1 MFLIYIVTMMIFN
14 WGIKIFQKNLLG
26 LRSPKNLSFLW
37 NFGSILGIILAFQI
51 IRGLILTLFYT
62 NDVRQSFYRIEIIER
77 LFLERNLSRL
87 WHVRG
92 VNWFFILIYSHIL
105 RGLFYSSF
113 LNDETW
119 NRGVRIYILLMGV
132 AFLGYVLPWGQ
143 ISIWG
148 ATVITNLFRVIPL
161 FGDLFVKW
169 IWWGFAI
176 NNLTLKLFFRL
187 HFSLPFLILVLVLV
201 HLVALHFFGSS
212 SKNLKRL
219 GGRDK
224 VKFDPLFTWKDF
236 LTLRMLFRV
245 ILLFKG
251 VLWLDPENYLE
262 ANEIT
267 SPLHIKPEW
276 YFLYVYAILRSIPQK
291 SIGVLALALALISL
305 YLLSLRP
312 KRIRVKR
319 FRLVNKVLIRV
330 FLISGVLLT
339 WIGGM
344 PVETPFVFWGQ
355 AMTLLYFLSL
365 FGLYLCIELNLK
377 LWF

>member
-1 MFLIYIVTMMIFN
+1 MMIFN
-14 WGIKIFQKNLLG
+14 WGLKIFQKNLLG
-26 LRSPKNLSFLW
+26 LSSPKNLSFIW
-37 NFGSILGIILAFQI
+37 NFGSMLGIILVFQI
-51 IRGLILTLFYT
+51 IRGLVLTLFYT
-62 NDVRQSFYRIEIIER
+62 NDVSQAFFSIEIIER
-77 LFLERNLSRL
+77 LFLERNLRRL

-92 VNWFFILIYSHIL
+92 VNWFFILIYSHMV
-105 RGLFYSSF
+105 RGLYYSSY

-119 NRGVRIYILLMGV
+119 NRGVRIYILLIGI

-161 FGDLFVKW
+161 FGELFVKW

-176 NNLTLKLFFRL
+176 NNLTLKLFFSL
-187 HFSLPFLILVLVLV
+187 HFLLPFVIIVLVIV

-219 GGRDK
+219 GGGEK
-224 VKFDPLFTWKDF
+224 VKFDPIFTWKDF
-236 LTLRMLFRV
+236 LTLSILFSI

-251 VLWLDPENYLE
+251 IMWLDPENYLE

-291 SIGVLALALALISL
+291 SIGVLALVLALVSL
-305 YLLSLRP
+305 YLLRIRP
-312 KRIRVKR
+312 KRVRVKN
-319 FRLVNKVLIRV
+319 FIFINKLLMAV
-330 FLISGVLLT
+330 FLRASILLT

-355 AMTLLYFLSL
+355 VMTLLYFFRL
-365 FGLYLCIELNLK
+365 FGLYLCLELNVK
-377 LWF
+377 LFF

>member
-1 MFLIYIVTMMIFN
+1 MKVIN
-14 WGIKIFQKNLLG
+14 WGLKIVQRNLIG
-26 LRSPKNLSFLW
+26 LSSPKNLSFIW
-37 NFGSILGIILAFQI
+37 NFGSILGIILIFQI
-51 IRGLILTLFYT
+51 LRGIILTLFYT
-62 NDVRQSFYRIEIIER
+62 NDVRSSYFRIEIIER

-92 VNWFFILIYSHIL
+92 VNWFFILIYAHII
-105 RGLFYSSF
+105 RGLFYSSYM
-113 LNDETW
+113 NGETW
-119 NRGVRIYILLMGV
+119 NSGIRIYILLMGV

-143 ISIWG
+143 ISMWG
-148 ATVITNLFRVIPL
+148 ATVITNLFSVIPF
-161 FGDLFVKW
+161 FGELLVKW

-176 NNLTLKLFFRL
+176 NNLTLKLFFSL
-187 HFSLPFLILVLVLV
+187 HFLLPFVILVLIIV
-201 HLVALHFFGSS
+201 HLIALHFFGSS

-219 GGRDK
+219 GVTDK

-236 LTLRMLFRV
+236 FTLRILFSV
-245 ILLFKG
+245 ILLSKG
-251 VLWLDPENYLE
+251 MRWLDPENYLE

-291 SIGVLALALALISL
+291 RIGVLALVLALVSL
-305 YLLSLRP
+305 YLIRLSSKRVTVRRFNVINKSLIGIFLRA
-312 KRIRVKR
+312 R
-319 FRLVNKVLIRV
+319 
-330 FLISGVLLT
+330 VLLT

-355 AMTLLYFLSL
+355 VITLLYFFGL
-365 FGLYLCIELNLK
+365 FGLFVSIEASVK